1 MENKETKVIP
11 IEGAINIE
19 KYYEAYPDGNGYIFN
34 GYLHGDLL
42 AECIKANYTLLE
54 KQEECERLKNELLTY
69 GATGI
74 CETCTEKSVLEN
86 DKLKSTI
93 RCLEKDLSTTDCITE
108 TLKAQYKELQAEND
122 SLKSELMQTNC
133 YLDVDKEIIDK
144 LKADNEE
151 LKEYIK
157 HLHNLCGNETDKQ
170 YGYKQTLTEIKEIAE
185 PYQKD
190 IQNIC
195 SNCNNYDDCHACCK
209 FDLNCYQYKKGDTK
223 ACGKFIELKEF
234 EINNLANK
242 ILNKIS
248 EVIPNEN

>member
-1 MENKETKVIP
+1 MMENKETKVTP

-19 KYYEAYPDGNGYIFN
+19 KYYETYPDGNGYIFN

-42 AECIKANYTLLE
+42 AECIKANYTLLK

-93 RCLEKDLSTTDCITE
+93 RCLEKDLSTADCITE

-133 YLDVDKEIIDK
+133 YLDADKEIIDK

-151 LKEYIK
+151 LKEWK
-157 HLHNLCGNETDKQ
+157 KEHLKDVEFIERNPVIDILNSMADSILLKQRNDKL
-170 YGYKQTLTEIKEIAE
+170 KQTLNEIKEIAMGIMDDDLE
-185 PYQKD
+185 ESSVY
-190 IQNIC
+190 
-195 SNCNNYDDCHACCK
+195 YDAK
-209 FDLNCYQYKKGDTK
+209 Q
-223 ACGKFIELKEF
+223 
-234 EINNLANK
+234 
-242 ILNKIS
+242 ILQKIS
-248 EVIPNEN
+248 KCEVTNG